1 MLPAVKT
8 SQLLIDSEN
17 AETYHFFRYR
27 LFRERGQQWFW
38 RHHHY
43 RQIFLEFKSVS
54 DPSDARMGLTSIAFL
69 QTCSSTAFRRCS
81 FPNSATWI
89 AASFTLAIV
98 AAFSFRHC
106 FRSALASSLFLR
118 AAIATRSA
126 SSASAFS
133 RRSTSLSESES
144 ISIGTETGTGTAFEV
159 LVVEDMI
166 KQIIG
171 GVLPLHCAS
180 AFLISHPWRL
190 FSAFI
195 SDSA

>member
-8 SQLLIDSEN
+8 SQLPIDSEN

-54 DPSDARMGLTSIAFL
+54 DPSDAQIGLTSIAFL
-69 QTCSSTAFRRCS
+69 RTCSSTTFRRRS
-81 FPNSATWI
+81 FPNSAAWI

-98 AAFSFRHC
+98 ATFSFRRC
-106 FRSALASSLFLR
+106 FCSALASSLFLR

-126 SSASAFS
+126 SSASALS
-133 RRSTSLSESES
+133 HRSTSLSESES

-159 LVVEDMI
+159 LGVEDMT
-166 KQIIG
+166 KQFLEKCYLSI
-171 GVLPLHCAS
+171 
-180 AFLISHPWRL
+180 AFPPSL
-190 FSAFI
+190 
-195 SDSA
+195 